1 MMKPSCVDYSE
12 REIYVFIF
20 VFANWL
26 FCIQMCSNLNT
37 FQDVNIQ

>member
-12 REIYVFIF
+12 REIIYLFLCLQIGF
-20 VFANWL
+20 
-26 FCIQMCSNLNT
+26 FCIQMCSNLNA